1 MPADERVTRSSFH
14 DLTPLSAPRPMP
26 VLPTR
31 KWTDDQWERI
41 QRGYQSGDMDE
52 KWDVFTEDN
61 VVFLHRSWTGFE
73 IFEAAFVPA
82 EGGGW
87 TIAGAMVESD
97 PERYGGS
104 SAMRSALMLELVLSA
119 IVLGEDATELRTR
132 LVELA
137 TPTSSNT
144 DALPGVVLHSHI
156 GLRSG
161 T

>member
-1 MPADERVTRSSFH
+1 MPADARVTRSSFH
-14 DLTPLSAPRPMP
+14 DLTPLSVPRPMS

-41 QRGYQSGDMDE
+41 QLGYRSADMDE
-52 KWDVFTEDN
+52 KWDVYTEDD

-87 TIAGAMVESD
+87 AIAGAMVESD
-97 PERYGGS
+97 PECYGGTS
-104 SAMRSALMLELVLSA
+104 DMRNALTLELVLSA

-132 LVELA
+132 LVELT
-137 TPTSSNT
+137 TPASSST
-144 DALPGVVLHSHI
+144 DVLPGVVLHSVV